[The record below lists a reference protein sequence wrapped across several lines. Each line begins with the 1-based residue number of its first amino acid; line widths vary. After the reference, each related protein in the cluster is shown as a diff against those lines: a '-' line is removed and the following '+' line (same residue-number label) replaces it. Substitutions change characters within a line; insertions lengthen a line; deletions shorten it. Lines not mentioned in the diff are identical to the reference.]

1 LLDFQK
7 YAIVKISLYIKKKY
21 VDFNIIVIMYVQK
34 LAVIG
39 VPITVIIAVVLTSL
53 ITNFTENAKSPLSAA
68 PPVITAALAEISST
82 NSTNSTTSQ
91 IIHHPENLTLSPS
104 THRPPP
110 PLPSPQNKSLSE
122 QHQEN
127 RLRGPPL
134 PSSSEPIHGPVPGT
148 ASP

>member
-1 LLDFQK
+1 
-7 YAIVKISLYIKKKY
+7 
-21 VDFNIIVIMYVQK
+21 MQK
-34 LAVIG
+34 LAVFG
-39 VPITVIIAVVLTSL
+39 VLIAAIIAVVLTSL
-53 ITNFTENAKSPLSAA
+53 ITNFTENAKSPLSAV
-68 PPVITAALAEISST
+68 PPVITTALAEISST
-82 NSTNSTTSQ
+82 NSTNSTSQ

-104 THRPPP
+104 THHPSP

>member
-1 LLDFQK
+1 
-7 YAIVKISLYIKKKY
+7 
-21 VDFNIIVIMYVQK
+21 MYVQK

-39 VPITVIIAVVLTSL
+39 VLIAAIIAVVLTSL
-53 ITNFTENAKSPLSAA
+53 ITNYTEINESPLSAA
-68 PPVITAALAEISST
+68 PPVITTAVAETST
-82 NSTNSTTSQ
+82 NSTNSTSQ

-104 THRPPP
+104 THHPSP

-122 QHQEN
+122 N
-127 RLRGPPL
+127 RLRGPTL

>member
-1 LLDFQK
+1 
-7 YAIVKISLYIKKKY
+7 
-21 VDFNIIVIMYVQK
+21 MYVQK
-34 LAVIG
+34 LVVIG
-39 VPITVIIAVVLTSL
+39 VLITVIIAIVLTSL
-53 ITNFTENAKSPLSAA
+53 ITNYTENAKSPLSAA
-68 PPVITAALAEISST
+68 PPVITTAVAETST

-91 IIHHPENLTLSPS
+91 IIHHPENLTLSPL

-110 PLPSPQNKSLSE
+110 LSASQNKSLSE
-122 QHQEN
+122 QPQEN

>member
-1 LLDFQK
+1 
-7 YAIVKISLYIKKKY
+7 
-21 VDFNIIVIMYVQK
+21 MYVQK

-39 VPITVIIAVVLTSL
+39 VLITVIIAIVLTSL
-53 ITNFTENAKSPLSAA
+53 ITNFTENVKSPSSAV
-68 PPVITAALAEISST
+68 PPVITAALAETST

-91 IIHHPENLTLSPS
+91 IIHHPENLTLSSLTHHPS
-104 THRPPP
+104 P
-110 PLPSPQNKSLSE
+110 PLPAPQNKSLSE

-127 RLRGPPL
+127 RLHGPPL